1 MKPLPYCASFASDCV
16 SVKANW
22 LIACMSSSDFQS
34 AVLYERLH
42 SADFGAILGEA
53 KTGELKS
60 IDIVAARLNG

>member
-34 AVLYERLH
+34 AVLSERLH

-53 KTGELKS
+53 KTGE
-60 IDIVAARLNG
+60 